1 LGAFGDYLRSKGVRT
16 FSRLKFKA

>member
-1 LGAFGDYLRSKGVRT
+1 MGAFGDYLRSKGVRT